1 MTSTATATT
10 TDASSGDWPGLDTPD
25 TNPACYF
32 DPDDVDDTDDWASET
47 DWFKTH
53 KQSYYRHLDHVS
65 RGYVNGKF
73 RNDPFYTFQANQHL
87 TEAIASQFPMT
98 SSERTRAVEWA
109 RRLDMQRLGY
119 SRELVIT
126 SICAFLTH
134 DTDRSD
140 GRKCHPQTPIEEW
153 PAGPRQLYESWSD
166 RYQSLYSKVYGTVA
180 SRIRNW
186 SASDDAATERM
197 DRRSLGGYAPLELEG
212 TEWDRGGI

>member
-10 TDASSGDWPGLDTPD
+10 PDASSGDWPSLDTPD
-25 TNPACYF
+25 TNAATYF
-32 DPDDVDDTDDWASET
+32 DPDDVENTIFASET
-47 DWFKTH
+47 DWFKTTRRSH
-53 KQSYYRHLDHVS
+53 YRHLDHVN
-65 RGYVNGKF
+65 RGYVNGKY

-87 TEAIASQFPMT
+87 AEAIASQFPLT
-98 SSERTRAVEWA
+98 SSERNQAVEWT

-119 SRELVIT
+119 SREIVIG

-153 PAGPRQLYESWSD
+153 PIGCRRMYESWSD
-166 RYQSLYSKVYGTVA
+166 RDQSFYPKVYGTVA

-186 SASDDAATERM
+186 SGDDEAATERM
-197 DRRSLGGYAPLELEG
+197 DQRSLEGYAPLELEREQWG
-212 TEWDRGGI
+212 RGGI